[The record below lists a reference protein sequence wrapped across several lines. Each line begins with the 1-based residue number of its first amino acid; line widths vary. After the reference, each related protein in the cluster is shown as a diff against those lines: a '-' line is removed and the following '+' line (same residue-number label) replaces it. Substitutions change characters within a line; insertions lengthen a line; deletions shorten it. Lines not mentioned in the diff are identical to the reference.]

1 MQWTTNLIKSCK
13 APERRWFGREAG
25 VAEAE
30 RRWVK
35 AEMNPFELSFN
46 RSLKVDFQGSRV
58 TSDDGLVIVRELDER
73 LGIKRKFRLR
83 SSGAVCNM
91 WIVA

>member
-35 AEMNPFELSFN
+35 AEMNPLS
-46 RSLKVDFQGSRV
+46 SRL
-58 TSDDGLVIVRELDER
+58 TVR
-73 LGIKRKFRLR
+73 
-83 SSGAVCNM
+83 
-91 WIVA
+91 